1 MTINESKAVA
11 VAVELNL
18 QMRRQHVSCLEDGI
32 I

>member
-11 VAVELNL
+11 VAVKLNL